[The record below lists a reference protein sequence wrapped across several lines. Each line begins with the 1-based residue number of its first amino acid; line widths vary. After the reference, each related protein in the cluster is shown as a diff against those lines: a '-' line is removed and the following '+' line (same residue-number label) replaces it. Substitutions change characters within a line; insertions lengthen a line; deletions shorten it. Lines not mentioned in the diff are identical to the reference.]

1 MRKFIIMCIVILCA
15 CVFPVSLVRKSEDV
29 GTVMSDNF
37 GTTDY
42 MVQELKQVFTAQ
54 TSYLEKIA
62 FDVKVANDYAKG
74 RYCVFVKDEDK
85 QKIIAEKYISFE
97 DAGNGAYTYVPIEKW
112 IRKGGEYSVSV
123 TAEGVE
129 GFYVFYSL
137 VPEEAAPGS
146 QILYLDGEVSA
157 NQAVMEYIYKFPLN
171 VKNIICL
178 WAFILTVG
186 LSILEMLKKKEI
198 GENLPVIRKLHEW
211 LDRFQILFLLIE
223 SAVIL
228 SLIIKIS
235 GTDAVDWDEAYT
247 WWMTTKNTIPE
258 MIKATAA
265 DVHPPLY
272 YLFVKA
278 AMVVFGK
285 NIVVARMV
293 SVAGAAATCLLV
305 ITLVRKRFGVKA
317 ASLLLLVVG
326 LGTQMIYYNVNVR
339 MYSWMIF
346 FVMAAGLS
354 AYGIMIDS
362 KVKSWI
368 LFMLFSLGGV
378 YTQYFAVVPLTV
390 IYVFLL
396 IWFMVQ
402 DRKQIKKWFV
412 CAVATVVG
420 YLPWLTV
427 VIGILK
433 NDYVGVEGENIAF
446 SLKDLCIWMFGNNI
460 KFSEYMP
467 AILFVIGVLWLLF
480 TWKEQERKERVF
492 IALTGMLFFV
502 SYIVCVSF
510 ASQMG
515 HFWHNRY
522 LVDVLLFVWLF
533 LIIFISKRGM
543 IIWGVSMIWLGI
555 YVLSSYTVVRAWEL
569 DTVPWT
575 DQAKQLIEHVPEL
588 SKQMQDKKQ
597 QVVYD
602 YITYDMIYQYWLPNA
617 EFVWYEDV
625 DIKKMDAEF
634 YVVAWGAG
642 FYHSQLYSDEIFKK
656 EKIGTMR
663 LEHGVADVE
672 LWKITVNQCP
682 LIE

>member
-1 MRKFIIMCIVILCA
+1 MKKFIIICIVILCA
-15 CVFPVSLVRKSEDV
+15 CVFPISLVRKSVGV

-54 TSYLEKIA
+54 TNYLQKIA
-62 FDVKVANDYAKG
+62 FDVEIADDNAKG

-85 QKIIAEKYISFE
+85 QKIIVEKYISFE
-97 DAGNGAYTYVPIEKW
+97 DAGNAAYTYVPVEKW

-123 TAEGVE
+123 TAEGIE
-129 GFYVFYSL
+129 GFYVYYSL

-146 QILYLDGEVSA
+146 QRLYLNGEVSA
-157 NQAVMEYIYKFPLN
+157 NPAVMEYTYRFPLN
-171 VKNIICL
+171 VKNVLCL

-186 LSILEMLKKKEI
+186 LSILEMLKKKET

-228 SLIIKIS
+228 FLIIMIS

-258 MIKATAA
+258 MLKATAA

-278 AMVVFGK
+278 AMAVFGK

-305 ITLVRKRFGVKA
+305 STLVRKRFGVKA

-354 AYGIMIDS
+354 AYEIMIDS

-368 LFMLFSLGGV
+368 LFTLFSLGGV
-378 YTQYFAVVPLTV
+378 YTQYFSVVPLAV
-390 IYVFLL
+390 MYVFLL

-420 YLPWLTV
+420 YLPWLAV
-427 VIGILK
+427 VIKVLK
-433 NDYVGVEGENIAF
+433 NDYVGAAEKNIAF
-446 SLKDLCIWMFGNNI
+446 SLKDWCSWMFGSNI

-467 AILFVIGVLWLLF
+467 VILFVIGVLWLLF
-480 TWKEQERKERVF
+480 TWKKQERKERAF

-502 SYIVCVSF
+502 SYIICVLL
-510 ASQMG
+510 ASRMG
-515 HFWHNRY
+515 HFWHYRY

-533 LIIFISKRGM
+533 LIIFISKKGM
-543 IIWGVSMIWLGI
+543 IVWGVSMIWLGI
-555 YVLSSYTVVRAWEL
+555 SVLSSYTVVRTQEL
-569 DTVPWT
+569 ETVPWT
-575 DQAKQLIEHVPEL
+575 DEAKQLLKQVPEL
-588 SKQMQDKKQ
+588 SEQMPEKK

-602 YITYDMIYQYWLPNA
+602 YITFDMLYQYWLPNA
-617 EFVWYEDV
+617 EFIWYEDV
-625 DIKKMDAEF
+625 DIKEMDAEF
-634 YVVAWGAG
+634 YVITWRGG
-642 FYHSQLYSDEIFKK
+642 FYHSQLFSDEMLKK
-656 EKIGTMR
+656 ERIGSMR
-663 LEHGVADVE
+663 LEIGVADVE
-672 LWKITVNQCP
+672 LWKITVNERP
-682 LIE
+682 LIK